1 MIFGARQN
9 KMTSFEYS
17 AWNPG
22 IETEIPAGY
31 KNQETIYLSEN
42 TATAF
47 DEILELAQ
55 MTGLS
60 HEELIHFHPE
70 RLILHEVI
78 IRITAE
84 IAIVD
89 SDEEADLGIT
99 FRQIADKILHTY
111 IQPNIDDIRNS
122 YQAMQQH
129 AKFFIEKE
137 LQDSLSTL
145 NVATN
150 HHKIPLL
157 KRIWPFGNTQKD
169 QVTRSPLSQQ
179 EREFKIVSGFKQKE
193 LNADN
198 PLTSAIY
205 RSLTRVLGAIA
216 NQRGYLGQDIALLTK
231 LSTRHVGYYYGSRL
245 IGEMVQPL
253 ILRAIAEQ
261 RYPELPDA
269 DEAILI
275 SLKGTSAAGKSSLR
289 PRLRQIMTKIGIAH
303 NGYATISPDIWRRML
318 LDYESLGDVY
328 KYAGRLTSHEV
339 NIIDSKLD
347 QYIRRKADKRQ
358 AIPHLMVDR
367 FRFDSFNSA
376 KITRVLHKT
385 YVKYINTMYMYFIIT
400 PPESTVERG
409 WTRGLERGRYKSV
422 EDFLAH
428 SVEAYEG
435 IPKLL
440 FKWLSY
446 NQPKFIFEFLDNDVP
461 IDNFP
466 RLIANGS
473 QGSLNIF
480 DPMGFVNIERYQ
492 KINIKASTSAEVYS
506 DKHKFVVEKN
516 LEFLRSCLLKVEKVH
531 FIDPD
536 SNRIY
541 LSSNKGCLKVEETS
555 CFESILLKSQDYQS
569 LFKHL
574 L

>member
-1 MIFGARQN
+1 
-9 KMTSFEYS
+9 MTRFEYS

-31 KNQETIYLSEN
+31 KDQETVYLPGN
-42 TATAF
+42 TATAL

-55 MTGLS
+55 ISGLS
-60 HEELIHFHPE
+60 HEELTHFHPE

-84 IAIVD
+84 IAIVE

-99 FRQIADKILHTY
+99 FRQIADKILNTY
-111 IQPNIDDIRNS
+111 IQPNMDEIRDS
-122 YQAMQQH
+122 YQIMHKQVRSA
-129 AKFFIEKE
+129 IEKE

-145 NVATN
+145 TVATN
-150 HHKIPLL
+150 NHKTPLL
-157 KRIWPFGNTQKD
+157 KRIWPFASTKKD
-169 QVTRSPLSQQ
+169 KATRPSLSQQ
-179 EREFKIVSGFKQKE
+179 EREFEIISGYKE
-193 LNADN
+193 KGFNADN
-198 PLTSAIY
+198 ELSSAVY

-216 NQRGYLGQDIALLTK
+216 NQRGYLGKDIALLTK
-231 LSTRHVGYYYGSRL
+231 LSTRHVCYYYGSRL
-245 IGEMVQPL
+245 IGEMVHPL
-253 ILRAIAEQ
+253 ILQAIAEQ
-261 RYPELPDA
+261 QYPVLDDA

-289 PRLRQIMTKIGIAH
+289 PRLRQIMTKIGIKD
-303 NGYATISPDIWRRML
+303 NCYATISPDIWRRML
-318 LDYESLGDVY
+318 LDYDSLGDAY
-328 KYAGRLTSHEV
+328 KYAGRFTSHEV

-347 QYIRRKADKRQ
+347 QYIRGKADKRQ

-385 YVKYINTMYMYFIIT
+385 YVKYIHTMYMYFVIT
-400 PPESTVERG
+400 PPEATVERG
-409 WTRGLERGRYKSV
+409 WKRGLERGRYKSV
-422 EDFLAH
+422 EDFLGH

-440 FKWLSY
+440 FKWLSH

-466 RLIANGS
+466 LLIANGS

-492 KINIKASTSAEVYS
+492 KINIKATTPAEVYS
-506 DKHKFVVEKN
+506 DIHKFVVERN
-516 LEFLRSCLLKVEKVH
+516 LEFLKLCLSQIESVQ
-531 FIDPD
+531 FIDPN
-536 SNRIY
+536 SNTTY
-541 LSSNKGCLKVEETS
+541 LSSSNGCLKVEDANCLALFS
-555 CFESILLKSQDYQS
+555 LKSNDYQS

-574 L
+574 LL

>member
-1 MIFGARQN
+1 
-9 KMTSFEYS
+9 MTSFEYS

-22 IETEIPAGY
+22 IETEIPEDY
-31 KNQETIYLSEN
+31 KNQETVYLPDN
-42 TATAF
+42 TTTAF

-60 HEELIHFHPE
+60 HEELIQFHPE
-70 RLILHEVI
+70 RLLLHEVI

-84 IAIVD
+84 IAIVE

-99 FRQIADKILHTY
+99 FRQIADKILNTY
-111 IQPNIDDIRNS
+111 IQPNMDEIRDS
-122 YQAMQQH
+122 YQAMHKQ
-129 AKFFIEKE
+129 AKSAIEKE
-137 LQDSLSTL
+137 LQDSLFNL

-150 HHKIPLL
+150 NHKTPLL
-157 KRIWPFGNTQKD
+157 KRIWPFASTNKAKA
-169 QVTRSPLSQQ
+169 TRSPLSQQ
-179 EREFKIVSGFKQKE
+179 EREFEIISGFKEKG

-198 PLTSAIY
+198 ALSSAVY
-205 RSLTRVLGAIA
+205 RSLSRVLGAIA
-216 NQRGYLGQDIALLTK
+216 NQRGYLGKDIALLTK
-231 LSTRHVGYYYGSRL
+231 LSTRHVCYYYGSHL
-245 IGEMVQPL
+245 IGEMVHPL
-253 ILRAIAEQ
+253 IFQAIVEQ
-261 RYPELPDA
+261 QYPELPDA

-289 PRLRQIMTKIGIAH
+289 PRLRQIMAKIGIEN

-318 LDYESLGDVY
+318 LDYDSLGDAY
-328 KYAGRLTSHEV
+328 KYAGRFTSHEV

-385 YVKYINTMYMYFIIT
+385 YAKYIDTMYMYFVIT
-400 PPESTVERG
+400 PPEATVERG
-409 WTRGLERGRYKSV
+409 WKRGLERGRYKSV
-422 EDFLAH
+422 EDFLGH

-440 FKWLSY
+440 FKWLSH

-461 IDNFP
+461 INNFP
-466 RLIANGS
+466 LLIANGS

-492 KINIKASTSAEVYS
+492 KINIKATTPAEVYS
-506 DKHKFVVEKN
+506 DTDKFEIEKN
-516 LEFLRSCLLKVEKVH
+516 LEFLKLCLSKIDSVR
-531 FIDPD
+531 FIDSD
-536 SNRIY
+536 SNTTY
-541 LSSNKGCLKVEETS
+541 LSSNKGCLKVEDAGCLALLS
-555 CFESILLKSQDYQS
+555 LKSGDYQS
-569 LFKHL
+569 LFLHL
-574 L
+574 LPQKFN

>member
-1 MIFGARQN
+1 VLGKN
-9 KMTSFEYS
+9 KMTSFEHS

-31 KNQETIYLSEN
+31 KNQETVYLPDN
-42 TATAF
+42 TATAL

-84 IAIVD
+84 IAIVE
-89 SDEEADLGIT
+89 SDEEEDLGIA
-99 FRQIADKILHTY
+99 FRQIADKILNTY
-111 IQPNIDDIRNS
+111 IQPKIAEIRDN
-122 YQAMQQH
+122 YEAMHKQARSI
-129 AKFFIEKE
+129 IEKE
-137 LQDSLSTL
+137 LQDSLFTL
-145 NVATN
+145 DVATN
-150 HHKIPLL
+150 NHKKPLL
-157 KRIWPFGNTQKD
+157 KRIWPFASAKKD
-169 QVTRSPLSQQ
+169 KVTTPLLSQQ
-179 EREFKIVSGFKQKE
+179 EREFEIISGFKEKE
-193 LNADN
+193 LNAEDG
-198 PLTSAIY
+198 LSSAVY
-205 RSLTRVLGAIA
+205 RSLSRVLGAIA
-216 NQRGYLGQDIALLTK
+216 NQRGYLGKDKALLTK
-231 LSTRHVGYYYGSRL
+231 LLTRHVCYYYGSRL
-245 IGEMVQPL
+245 IGEIVTPL
-253 ILRAIAEQ
+253 IFQAIAEQ
-261 RYPELPDA
+261 QYPELPDA

-289 PRLRQIMTKIGIAH
+289 PRLRQIMAKIGIKD

-318 LDYESLGDVY
+318 LDYDSLGDAY
-328 KYAGRLTSHEV
+328 KYAGRFTSQEV

-347 QYIRRKADKRQ
+347 QYIRHEADKRQ

-385 YVKYINTMYMYFIIT
+385 YAKYIDTMYMYFVIT
-400 PPESTVERG
+400 PPEATVERG
-409 WTRGLERGRYKSV
+409 WKRGLERGRYKSV
-422 EDFLAH
+422 EDFLGH
-428 SVEAYEG
+428 SIEAYEG

-440 FKWLSY
+440 FKWLSH

-466 RLIANGS
+466 LLIANGS

-492 KINIKASTSAEVYS
+492 KINIKATTPDEVYS
-506 DKHKFVVEKN
+506 DAHKFVVERN
-516 LEFLRSCLLKVEKVH
+516 LEFLKLCLSKIESVH
-531 FIDPD
+531 FIDST
-536 SNRIY
+536 SNTTY
-541 LSSNKGCLKVEETS
+541 LSSNKGYLKVEDARCLAS
-555 CFESILLKSQDYQS
+555 FSLKSDDYQS

-574 L
+574 LL